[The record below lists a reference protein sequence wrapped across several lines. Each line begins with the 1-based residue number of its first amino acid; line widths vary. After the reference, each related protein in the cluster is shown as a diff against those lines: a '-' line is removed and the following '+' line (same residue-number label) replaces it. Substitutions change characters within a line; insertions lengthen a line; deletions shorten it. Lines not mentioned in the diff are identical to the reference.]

1 MASLRVPLVF
11 AKLFFAVETRFDSNF
26 APKKVHREIGAS
38 LKAIVIKDNKFVAIL
53 KNTLVQFWEKGCL
66 IFESNF
72 LLLCFN
78 CKVE

>member
-53 KNTLVQFWEKGCL
+53 KNT
-66 IFESNF
+66 
-72 LLLCFN
+72 
-78 CKVE
+78 